1 MSETDIIRM
10 YEIGQGVEN
19 MHYLKMIV
27 KSTNRVDE
35 TEGSLKGKSM
45 RTISK

>member
-1 MSETDIIRM
+1 MTNLAETIQGKYALSE
-10 YEIGQGVEN
+10 
-19 MHYLKMIV
+19 MIV